1 MARIGAVEYF
11 AGFQRLSRQ
20 ASMKKLLLLLASALL
35 VATASL
41 ALDRSQLSASGP
53 ALAAEDRAAQTPGSV
68 DAEMQAICRE
78 VLVDI
83 DQGYGVS
90 SHESRYI
97 CGDKD
102 H

>member
-1 MARIGAVEYF
+1 
-11 AGFQRLSRQ
+11 
-20 ASMKKLLLLLASALL
+20 MKKLLLLLASPLL

-41 ALDRSQLSASGP
+41 ALDRSQLPVSGP
-53 ALAAEDRAAQTPGSV
+53 TVAARERAPQAPSSV
-68 DAEMQAICRE
+68 DADMQAMCRE

-102 H
+102 R

>member
-1 MARIGAVEYF
+1 
-11 AGFQRLSRQ
+11 
-20 ASMKKLLLLLASALL
+20 MKKLLFPLVAMLL
-35 VATASL
+35 VATASF
-41 ALDRSQLSASGP
+41 ALDRSPLSVSGP
-53 ALAAEDRAAQTPGSV
+53 TVAARDRAPRAPEPN
-68 DAEMQAICRE
+68 DEMQAMCRE

>member
-1 MARIGAVEYF
+1 
-11 AGFQRLSRQ
+11 
-20 ASMKKLLLLLASALL
+20 MKKLLLLLACGLL
-35 VATASL
+35 VATASR
-41 ALDRSQLSASGP
+41 ALDRSQLSVSGP
-53 ALAAEDRAAQTPGSV
+53 TVAARDRAPQAPEAH
-68 DAEMQAICRE
+68 DEMQAMCRE

-102 H
+102 R

>member
-1 MARIGAVEYF
+1 
-11 AGFQRLSRQ
+11 
-20 ASMKKLLLLLASALL
+20 MKKLLFPLVAALL
-35 VATASL
+35 VATASF
-41 ALDRSQLSASGP
+41 ALDRSQHSVPGP
-53 ALAAEDRAAQTPGSV
+53 TVAARDRAQQAPEAN
-68 DAEMQAICRE
+68 DEMQAMCRE

>member
-1 MARIGAVEYF
+1 
-11 AGFQRLSRQ
+11 
-20 ASMKKLLLLLASALL
+20 MKKLLFPLVAALL
-35 VATASL
+35 VTTASL
-41 ALDRSQLSASGP
+41 AFDRSQLSVPSP
-53 ALAAEDRAAQTPGSV
+53 TVAARGRAPQAPEAN
-68 DAEMQAICRE
+68 DEMQAMCRE

-97 CGDKD
+97 CGDKT

>member
-1 MARIGAVEYF
+1 
-11 AGFQRLSRQ
+11 
-20 ASMKKLLLLLASALL
+20 MKKLLLLLVGALL
-35 VATASL
+35 VTTASS
-41 ALDRSQLSASGP
+41 ALDRSQLSGSGP
-53 ALAAEDRAAQTPGSV
+53 TVAARGGAQQAPGA
-68 DAEMQAICRE
+68 DADMQALCRE

-102 H
+102 R

>member
-1 MARIGAVEYF
+1 
-11 AGFQRLSRQ
+11 
-20 ASMKKLLLLLASALL
+20 MKKLLFPLVAALL

-41 ALDRSQLSASGP
+41 ALDRSQLSVPGP
-53 ALAAEDRAAQTPGSV
+53 TVAARDRAPQAPSSV
-68 DAEMQAICRE
+68 DAEMQAMCRE

-102 H
+102 R

>member
-1 MARIGAVEYF
+1 
-11 AGFQRLSRQ
+11 
-20 ASMKKLLLLLASALL
+20 MKKLLFPLVSALL

-41 ALDRSQLSASGP
+41 ALERSQLPVSIP
-53 ALAAEDRAAQTPGSV
+53 TLAARERAPQAPAA
-68 DAEMQAICRE
+68 DEMQAMCRE

-102 H
+102 R

>member
-1 MARIGAVEYF
+1 MARIGAVEF
-11 AGFQRLSRQ
+11 LAGFLRLSRQ
-20 ASMKKLLLLLASALL
+20 ASMKKLLLLLVAGLL
-35 VATASL
+35 VTTASL
-41 ALDRSQLSASGP
+41 ALDRSQLSVSGP
-53 ALAAEDRAAQTPGSV
+53 TVAARGGAPHAP
-68 DAEMQAICRE
+68 DADADMQALCRE